1 MKERWF
7 YDLDPYQGGGSMIE
21 NVDIHHTTYAK
32 GFQKFEAGTPPIA
45 EVIGLGASIDFVT
58 SLDLKK
64 IFIHEKELHDY
75 ALDKLKDINSL
86 NVYGS
91 DLIKGAIISFNIS
104 DIHANDLAMILDQK
118 NVAIR
123 TGHHCAQ
130 PLMKYLDITSS
141 ARASFGV
148 YNNKNDADMFLNSL
162 TEAKKF
168 LTQ

>member
-1 MKERWF
+1 
-7 YDLDPYQGGGSMIE
+7 
-21 NVDIHHTTYAK
+21 
-32 GFQKFEAGTPPIA
+32 
-45 EVIGLGASIDFVT
+45 
-58 SLDLKK
+58 LKK

-91 DLIKGAIISFNIS
+91 GLIKGAIISFNIS

-130 PLMKYLDITSS
+130 PLMKYLNIAFS

-148 YNNKNDADMFLNSL
+148 YNNKNDVDLFVNSL
-162 TEAKKF
+162 VEAKKF
-168 LTQ
+168 LT